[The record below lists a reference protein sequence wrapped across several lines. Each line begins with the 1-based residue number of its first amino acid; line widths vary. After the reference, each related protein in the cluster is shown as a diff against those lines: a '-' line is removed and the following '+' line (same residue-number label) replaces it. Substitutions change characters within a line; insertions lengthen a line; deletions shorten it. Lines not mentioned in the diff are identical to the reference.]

1 VGGTG
6 EKEREREGGTPRGLE
21 RGGERERE
29 LEIGREGEREREGE
43 RGKDRASEGSPAILF
58 TDCGTRESERG
69 KGVRGR
75 GGEEGEVIVTRQS
88 AAQGGDADGDG
99 EIGGGFDAEVAQA
112 PAVHPPRAL
121 LCTHTHMRVV

>member
-1 VGGTG
+1 M
-6 EKEREREGGTPRGLE
+6 
-21 RGGERERE
+21 
-29 LEIGREGEREREGE
+29 
-43 RGKDRASEGSPAILF
+43 F

-75 GGEEGEVIVTRQS
+75 GGEEGEVIVIRQS